1 MKFIELLYLKPNDIN
16 GHQAFFHSYE
26 KIKLFLENNKGYEL
40 LCFTEYEY

>member
-1 MKFIELLYLKPNDIN
+1 MKFIELLYLKPNEIN

-26 KIKLFLENNKGYEL
+26 KLESFLDNHKDYEL